1 MVHSLV
7 SGLRGRGDKSLTWE
21 TETTQLK
28 SDIKSL
34 KWETQTNNETTLE
47 WEKTGLPSLFS
58 SGERENSD
66 NSLKWVTAEHETKDT
81 VTVPENRSRM
91 DRRSQT
97 RPAETRRVDGSFTV
111 HNGRQ
116 TEKNNKSSVGEGGKT
131 TRVVLRVHGGQSM
144 QRRQVSRLEDSR
156 GYSKRNDGHNE
167 GSVTG

>member
-1 MVHSLV
+1 MLHSLV

-28 SDIKSL
+28 SDIQSL

-47 WEKTGLPSLFS
+47 WEKTELPSLFS
-58 SGERENSD
+58 SGEKENSD
-66 NSLKWVTAEHETKDT
+66 NSLKWETAEHETKDT
-81 VTVPENRSRM
+81 VSVPETDQGWIGEVRHDQRRLTKLTAVSPSTM
-91 DRRSQT
+91 D
-97 RPAETRRVDGSFTV
+97 A
-111 HNGRQ
+111 RQ
-116 TEKNNKSSVGEGGKT
+116 RKTTSLQCEGGKT
-131 TRVVLRVHGGQSM
+131 TRVVLRVQGGQSM